1 MAIELAGIRVEMLLL
16 TPFSLAQEFPQQFI
30 KLIKRLV
37 CEILRQFK
45 EVGSQQG
52 VTPFCLEPQKWL
64 RLIFTTLPGQLQYSV
79 LMQYG
84 WHGWQFQFTEKY

>member
-1 MAIELAGIRVEMLLL
+1 MTIELAGIRVKMLLL
-16 TPFSLAQEFPQQFI
+16 TPFSFSQEFPQQFI

-45 EVGSQQG
+45 EVCPQQG

-64 RLIFTTLPGQLQYSV
+64 RLIFATLTGQLAY
-79 LMQYG
+79 
-84 WHGWQFQFTEKY
+84 